1 MSDTPPSPGRATPLV
16 LSLFV
21 TDSTPSSVLARAHLE
36 SWLRGS
42 GSDTVRLEV
51 IDVLERP
58 DLAETERVLA
68 TPTLIR
74 RHPLPRRKIVG
85 DLSNW
90 EAVVLSLDLKD
101 GVA

>member
-1 MSDTPPSPGRATPLV
+1 MSGNPPSPGRAPLV

-36 SWLRGS
+36 NWLRGS

-85 DLSNW
+85 DLSDW
-90 EAVVLSLDLKD
+90 EAVALSLDLKD